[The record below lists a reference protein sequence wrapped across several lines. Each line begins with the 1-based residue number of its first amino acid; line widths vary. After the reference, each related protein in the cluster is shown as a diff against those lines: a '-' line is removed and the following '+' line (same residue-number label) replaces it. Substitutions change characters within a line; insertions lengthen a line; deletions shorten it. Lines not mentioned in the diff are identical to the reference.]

1 MVELVDTLNK
11 WVDRLIIAVSS
22 EFYRETCLQGSG
34 REQLRIT
41 PDTMHMSTH
50 ISRHM
55 HMYVNIYV
63 PI

>member
-1 MVELVDTLNK
+1 MVELVDPLNK
-11 WVDRLIIAVSS
+11 WVDRQIMAVNS
-22 EFYRETCLQGSG
+22 EFYSEICLQESG